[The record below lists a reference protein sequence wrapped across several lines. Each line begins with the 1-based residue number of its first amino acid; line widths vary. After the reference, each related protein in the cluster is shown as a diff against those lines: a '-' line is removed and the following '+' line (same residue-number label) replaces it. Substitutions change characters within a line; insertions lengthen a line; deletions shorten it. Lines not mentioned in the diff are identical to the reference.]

1 MGTLATEVGRMNTG
15 LRGLKSRLAE
25 VLEYLQLV
33 GSGKLP
39 VNHDI
44 IYDLQVCSIR
54 SSLSDAAQIVLD
66 LLCAASVG
74 HILL

>member
-44 IYDLQVCSIR
+44 IYDLQVCSVRVFCHTLFATRDGRKRLQSGVR
-54 SSLSDAAQIVLD
+54 S
-66 LLCAASVG
+66 C
-74 HILL
+74 